1 MFTKNITDYQEW
13 KKEKNYFEPDSS
25 PEAWEHYKK
34 YYLTDMIRENYDFDN
49 LYFYN
54 NYQELKLKT
63 GYKSHGEWFNYI
75 DSPKDC
81 NSKKLA
87 NENYNRLF
95 AIAKDVKPVSHPENG
110 LKYIKAANRLAGD
123 CDFNFNDKK
132 YHMFVEIIKSD
143 IIASQREKD
152 EAMEQLLRCRKMHHT
167 LLNFSLMQS
176 IGNMQKFKGSNRF
189 DRLDT
194 FVSVL
199 HNYFCGISN
208 EILRCASLSNEPSL
222 KSFLNGFKSI
232 YDYCK
237 TFYFIDNKEFIDELI
252 RQGNMPITNINE
264 LVRYMNLAE
273 KFWMLKEFYFKKAE
287 EIVGSYFQDGGETYA
302 EKELLEMIK
311 NDLDFDESKGKR
323 LLERC
328 SDLGFIVESVSGLY
342 TR

>member
-1 MFTKNITDYQEW
+1 
-13 KKEKNYFEPDSS
+13 
-25 PEAWEHYKK
+25 
-34 YYLTDMIRENYDFDN
+34 
-49 LYFYN
+49 
-54 NYQELKLKT
+54 
-63 GYKSHGEWFNYI
+63 
-75 DSPKDC
+75 
-81 NSKKLA
+81 
-87 NENYNRLF
+87 
-95 AIAKDVKPVSHPENG
+95 
-110 LKYIKAANRLAGD
+110 
-123 CDFNFNDKK
+123 
-132 YHMFVEIIKSD
+132 
-143 IIASQREKD
+143 
-152 EAMEQLLRCRKMHHT
+152 MHHT

-222 KSFLNGFKSI
+222 KSFLTGFKSI

-287 EIVGSYFQDGGETYA
+287 EIVGSYFQDGGETYT